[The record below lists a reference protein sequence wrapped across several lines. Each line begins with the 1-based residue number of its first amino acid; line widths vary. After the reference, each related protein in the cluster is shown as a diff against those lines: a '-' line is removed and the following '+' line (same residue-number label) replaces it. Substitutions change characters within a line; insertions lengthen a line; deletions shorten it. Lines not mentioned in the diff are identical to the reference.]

1 MHILHHVLKKIFPLQ
16 QLDDQ
21 DIASSKRDLGCQS
34 LHLETKTIH
43 AFDQRIT
50 PDASLART
58 AWIFFMSP
66 FRHCWTC
73 AKKLHRSTTSST
85 SFKEQPF
92 EFESSKY
99 TLTPTEMPE
108 IAGGDANKD
117 LVWKRYDAVVCF
129 QLFEGRASTGV
140 YNYAWLTF
148 DSLHVAWPAGSIYIL
163 YLEIYINIYIFRERE
178 MWLCLN
184 M

>member
-1 MHILHHVLKKIFPLQ
+1 MHILHHALKKIFPLL

-50 PDASLART
+50 PDASLAHT
-58 AWIFFMSP
+58 AWILLMSP

-73 AKKLHRSTTSST
+73 AKKLHRSTTLST

-108 IAGGDANKD
+108 LAGGDANKD
-117 LVWKRYDAVVCF
+117 LVWKRRSMMQWFVFGSSKAGLLCPGYTLSACTSP
-129 QLFEGRASTGV
+129 STL
-140 YNYAWLTF
+140 AQ
-148 DSLHVAWPAGSIYIL
+148 IL
-163 YLEIYINIYIFRERE
+163 KNRK
-178 MWLCLN
+178 
-184 M
+184 